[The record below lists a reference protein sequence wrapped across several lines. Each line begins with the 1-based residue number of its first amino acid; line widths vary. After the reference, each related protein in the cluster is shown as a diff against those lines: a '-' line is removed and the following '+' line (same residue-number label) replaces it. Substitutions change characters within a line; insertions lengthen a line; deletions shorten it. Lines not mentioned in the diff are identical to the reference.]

1 MRRAIDKLL
10 AALRDDVADMR
21 TAVTEI
27 VTELDRVYPV

>member
-10 AALRDDVADMR
+10 AALRDDVADVR

-27 VTELDRVYPV
+27 ATELDRVLA

>member
-10 AALRDDVADMR
+10 AALRDDVADVR

-27 VTELDRVYPV
+27 VTELDRLHPA